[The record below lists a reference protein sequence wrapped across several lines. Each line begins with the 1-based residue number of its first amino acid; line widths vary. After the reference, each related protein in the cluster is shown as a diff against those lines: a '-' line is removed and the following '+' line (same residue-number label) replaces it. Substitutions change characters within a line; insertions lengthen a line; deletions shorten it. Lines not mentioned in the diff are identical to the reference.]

1 MPRVSTPTPRLSN
14 AGPIPVETAQLM
26 SRRMTTSTVDPLLDI
41 PGRSV
46 AQNSC
51 AQRATVVP
59 PARRTLGLAP
69 LYLIAVISFGAL
81 AATVGFSA
89 ADLPSPSTPTL
100 AIDQISTTEPV
111 APVASETP
119 VVLRGQLPLKAK
131 PL

>member
-1 MPRVSTPTPRLSN
+1 
-14 AGPIPVETAQLM
+14 
-26 SRRMTTSTVDPLLDI
+26 MTTSTVDPLLDI

-51 AQRATVVP
+51 APKPTVVP
-59 PARRTLGLAP
+59 RARRTMGLAP

-89 ADLPSPSTPTL
+89 ADLPSTPTL
-100 AIDQISTTEPV
+100 AIGQFSTIGPV

-119 VVLRGQLPLKAK
+119 VVLRGQSPLKAK
-131 PL
+131 RL

>member
-1 MPRVSTPTPRLSN
+1 
-14 AGPIPVETAQLM
+14 
-26 SRRMTTSTVDPLLDI
+26 MTTSTVDPLLDI

-51 AQRATVVP
+51 APRATVVP
-59 PARRTLGLAP
+59 PARRTMGLTP

-100 AIDQISTTEPV
+100 AIGQISTTEPI

-119 VVLRGQLPLKAK
+119 VVLRGQSPLKAK
-131 PL
+131 RP

>member
-1 MPRVSTPTPRLSN
+1 
-14 AGPIPVETAQLM
+14 
-26 SRRMTTSTVDPLLDI
+26 MTTSTVDPLLDI

-51 AQRATVVP
+51 AQKPTVVP
-59 PARRTLGLAP
+59 PARWTMGLAP
-69 LYLIAVISFGAL
+69 LYLIAAISFGAL

-100 AIDQISTTEPV
+100 AIGQTSTTEPV

-119 VVLRGQLPLKAK
+119 VVLRGQSPLNPKR
-131 PL
+131 L